1 MLIRNATADDIDAL
15 LEIEKKSFDCYW
27 LKKENFL
34 HLIKKGNCDF
44 IVLIAD
50 KIVAGY
56 ALALYKKNSKKAY
69 LYSIAIETKYRKKS
83 FGKNLLAEIENR
95 ARQKKCT
102 SLHLEVKVSAIGV
115 INFYKK
121 SGYKEK
127 HVIENYYGPF
137 GDAVV
142 YQKNIHSQTS
152 V

>member
-1 MLIRNATADDIDAL
+1 MLIRNATAGDIDAL
-15 LEIEKKSFDCYW
+15 LEIEKNSFDCYW

-56 ALALYKKNSKKAY
+56 ALALYKKNSNKAY
-69 LYSIAIETKYRKKS
+69 LYSIAVESRYRKKS
-83 FGKNLLAEIENR
+83 FGKNLLAEIEHR

-102 SLHLEVKVSAIGV
+102 SIHLEVKVSASGV
-115 INFYKK
+115 ISFYKK
-121 SGYKEK
+121 SGYKE
-127 HVIENYYGPF
+127 IRFIRNYYGPF

-142 YQKNIHSQTS
+142 YHKSIHSETCD
-152 V
+152 